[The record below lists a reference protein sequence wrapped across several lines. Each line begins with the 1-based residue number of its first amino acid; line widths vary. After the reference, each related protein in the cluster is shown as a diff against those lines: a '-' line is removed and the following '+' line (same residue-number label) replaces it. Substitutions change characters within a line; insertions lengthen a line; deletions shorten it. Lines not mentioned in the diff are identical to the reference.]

1 MIYKNFS
8 NIGEEYYEKKLGSGL
23 NVVLI
28 PREKFNKKHAIL
40 SVDVGSVDLK
50 IKDNE
55 ENVYEY
61 PKGIAH
67 FMEHILFENREGS
80 IIDKF
85 SQIGSSVNAYTGFN
99 NTNYYFNT
107 TSNFF
112 KSLKYLFGFVL
123 NPHFDDERI
132 KHEKSV
138 INQEINMYQDSP
150 SWQSFYQLL
159 QSLFYEY
166 PIKYNIA
173 GTQKS
178 IEKINKKTLIDFFE
192 KLYNLNNMTLIVIG
206 AVQPDKLFNWLEK
219 EKNITKQGNKK
230 FVLEKIYPK
239 EPNGIR
245 LEEKD
250 IAMSISRPIIS
261 LGYKENRCFQNKNKI
276 IKQDLM
282 TNMILEMIFGK
293 SSDHYHALYN
303 QDLIDENFSF
313 NYMREKNTGFA
324 KIYAETNSVDKT
336 ISGITDIINNWEREI
351 NSEDFEVVKHKYIG
365 RYFRSLNSFETLSSQ
380 IMKYLNLDQNYL
392 DIIQMIKD
400 ISLKEVREQYKN
412 LLEEKEHVKIIIR
425 TVHK

>member
-1 MIYKNFS
+1 MIYKNF
-8 NIGEEYYEKKLGSGL
+8 NAIDEEYYQKRLDFGL

-40 SVDVGSVDLK
+40 SVDAGSVDLK
-50 IKDNE
+50 LKDTE
-55 ENVYEY
+55 GYIYEY
-61 PKGIAH
+61 PKGTAH

-107 TSNFF
+107 TNNFF

-123 NPHFDDERI
+123 NPHFDDNRI

-150 SWQSFYQLL
+150 GWQSFYQLL
-159 QSLFYEY
+159 QSLFFEY

-178 IEKINKKTLIDFFE
+178 IEKINKKILIDFFD

-206 AVQPDKLFNWLEK
+206 AVQPNRLFDWLAT
-219 EKNITKQGNKK
+219 NISNKGK
-230 FVLEKIYPK
+230 KVFEFEKIYPK
-239 EPNGIR
+239 EPAGIR
-245 LEEKD
+245 LKEKD

-261 LGYKENRCFQNKNKI
+261 LGYKENRCFQNKRRI
-276 IKQDLM
+276 IKQDLL

-293 SSDHYHALYN
+293 SSDHYHDLYYKN
-303 QDLIDENFSF
+303 LIDENFSF

-324 KIYAETNSVDKT
+324 KVYAETNSIDET
-336 ISGITDIINNWEREI
+336 TAGIVDIINNWEREI
-351 NSEDFEVVKHKYIG
+351 NIEDFEVVKHKYIG
-365 RYFRSLNSFETLSSQ
+365 KYFRSLNSFETLSSQ
-380 IMKYLNLDQNYL
+380 IIKYLNLDHNYL
-392 DIIQMIKD
+392 DIIKIIKE
-400 ISLKEVREQYKN
+400 ISLKEVFDQYKN
-412 LLEEKEHVKIIIR
+412 LLKDKENVKIIIR
-425 TVHK
+425 KVHS

>member
-1 MIYKNFS
+1 MKYKQFS
-8 NIGEEYYEKKLGSGL
+8 NINEEYYEKKLKSGL
-23 NVVLI
+23 KVVFI

-50 IKDNE
+50 IKDHN
-55 ENVYEY
+55 NNISEY

-112 KSLKYLFGFVL
+112 SALSYLFGFVL
-123 NPHFDDERI
+123 NPHFEEKRI
-132 KHEKSV
+132 EHEKSV

-159 QSLFYEY
+159 QSLYFEY

-173 GTQKS
+173 GTQRS
-178 IEKINKKTLIDFFE
+178 IKKINKKTLKDFFE
-192 KLYNLNNMTLIVIG
+192 KFYNLNNMTLIVIG
-206 AVQPDKLFNWLEK
+206 GVNPDKLFDWLEK
-219 EKNITKQGNKK
+219 NMDDQPSNNIP
-230 FVLEKIYPK
+230 FEKIYPE

-245 LEEKD
+245 LKEED

-261 LGYKENRCFQNKNKI
+261 LGFKENRCWQDKEKI
-276 IKQDLM
+276 IKQDM
-282 TNMILEMIFGK
+282 ISNMILEMIFGK
-293 SSDHYHALYN
+293 SNDHYHDLYN
-303 QDLIDENFSF
+303 KDLIDENFSF

-324 KIYAETNSVDKT
+324 KVYAETKEINKT
-336 ISGITDIINNWEREI
+336 VSGIIDIINNWEKEI

-380 IMKYLNLDQNYL
+380 IIKYLNLEHNYL
-392 DIIQMIKD
+392 DIIKMIKG
-400 ISLKEVREQYKN
+400 IKLEEVIDQYQN
-412 LLEEKEHVKIIIR
+412 LLQNKEHVKIIIKK
-425 TVHK
+425 VKK